1 MSRIVPDLYSFGR
14 KKLRFNSYVP
24 SHVFHCPQSTRTKK
38 LYARNGASF
47 LQAVLIKQY
56 LWKEIDLRDSK
67 TVCKN

>member
-56 LWKEIDLRDSK
+56 L
-67 TVCKN
+67 